1 MLYHRQVHM
10 FSLKPDSILAKPI
23 HRSTVGAY
31 QKWAD
36 EVGDQ
41 SYTFSNLLPYFKR
54 SVQFNAP
61 NDHIRLS
68 NSTPKYNINAFSPT
82 GSPLKVTYP
91 NWVNALASWYCK
103 ALAEMGLKE
112 ALDFNS
118 GKLMGYQYVQYS
130 LDRETQTRSSSETSF
145 GRLALTQ
152 TTNLAIYKSTLAKKI
167 LFDGNKTATGV
178 LVNSGGVEYT
188 ISAGREVILS
198 AGAVCS
204 SSSHSLRPQS

>member
-1 MLYHRQVHM
+1 
-10 FSLKPDSILAKPI
+10 
-23 HRSTVGAY
+23 
-31 QKWAD
+31 
-36 EVGDQ
+36 
-41 SYTFSNLLPYFKR
+41 
-54 SVQFNAP
+54 
-61 NDHIRLS
+61 
-68 NSTPKYNINAFSPT
+68 
-82 GSPLKVTYP
+82 
-91 NWVNALASWYCK
+91 
-103 ALAEMGLKE
+103 
-112 ALDFNS
+112 
-118 GKLMGYQYVQYS
+118 MGYQYVQYS